1 MPVSI
6 ILQAYEGTQWTDS
19 ENVNLHCFLFRTVK
33 TTSPDR
39 YIVLLHKIYFT
50 HQKHAAIANM
60 KNYPDIM
67 GIVHKFGADALR

>member
-6 ILQAYEGTQWTDS
+6 IFQAYEGTQWTDS

-50 HQKHAAIANM
+50 HQKHAAIAN
-60 KNYPDIM
+60 IIA
-67 GIVHKFGADALR
+67 IVTE